1 MKRIGKFPIRVIG
14 IIDRRLFDVKQKKN
28 MEYNFFVFFFSK
40 KLLKFIEYIKYLT
53 IREEEFKLK
62 ILFCIFFLLI
72 LALAEKPSINNAFI
86 FN

>member
-62 ILFCIFFLLI
+62 ILFCIFFFTYSRI
-72 LALAEKPSINNAFI
+72 GKETFYQ
-86 FN
+86 

>member
-62 ILFCIFFLLI
+62 ILFCIFFFTYSRI
-72 LALAEKPSINNAFI
+72 GRETFYQ
-86 FN
+86 